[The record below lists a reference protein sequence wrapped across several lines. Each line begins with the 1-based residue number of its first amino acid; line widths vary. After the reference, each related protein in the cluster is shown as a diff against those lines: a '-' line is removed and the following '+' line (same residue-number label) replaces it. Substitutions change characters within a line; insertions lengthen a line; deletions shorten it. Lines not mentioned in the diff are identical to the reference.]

1 MATVLVV
8 EDNPDER
15 QICSAVLY
23 YNGFDVIEASTGEAA
38 LELARKHHPAV
49 IIMDVR
55 LPGLDGLLVSE
66 ILTSSD
72 DTSQIPIVCVTAYD
86 VDRGRA
92 ETAGLKGVLRKPV
105 PPEVLVK
112 KVRTLADNSGPQTPP
127 QSQLAPLPSS

>member
-8 EDNPDER
+8 EDNPDEL

-38 LELARKHHPAV
+38 LELARKHRPAV
-49 IIMDVR
+49 ILMDVR

-66 ILTSSD
+66 ILKAGD
-72 DTSQIPIVCVTAYD
+72 DTSEIPIVCVTAYD
-86 VDRGRA
+86 IEPRRA
-92 ETAGLKGVLRKPV
+92 HTAGLQGVLRKPV

-112 KVRTLADNSGPQTPP
+112 KVRTLADGSGPRNPPMLTPG
-127 QSQLAPLPSS
+127 